1 MNNLRARGW
10 AACLLSALLLAGARG
25 GLGGDMS
32 ESSAG
37 GAPAARRPVQA
48 GVWGGEHVGMEVAGG
63 GATAE
68 FDCGRAVISRP
79 LRLDRRGRFDVAGTY
94 YEERGGPVRQ
104 GARDAGRPARFA
116 GRVRGGEMRLTV
128 TLADEKELIGHF
140 VLVRGREPS
149 LVKCR

>member
-1 MNNLRARGW
+1 MNKLRARAF
-10 AACLLSALLLAGARG
+10 AACVLSASLLAGARG
-25 GLGGDMS
+25 VAGGDMR

-37 GAPAARRPVQA
+37 GVPAAGGTVQA
-48 GVWGGEHVGMEVAGG
+48 GAWGGEHAGLEVTGG

-79 LRLDRRGRFDVAGTY
+79 LRLDRRGRFGVAGTY
-94 YEERGGPVRQ
+94 YEERGGPVRH
-104 GARDAGRPARFA
+104 GARDAGRPAHFA

-128 TLADEKELIGHF
+128 TLTDEKELIGRF